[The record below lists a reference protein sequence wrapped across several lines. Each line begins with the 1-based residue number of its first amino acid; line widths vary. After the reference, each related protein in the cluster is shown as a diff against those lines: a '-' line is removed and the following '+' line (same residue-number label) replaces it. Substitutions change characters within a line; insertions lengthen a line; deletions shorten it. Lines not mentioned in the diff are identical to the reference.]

1 MYVFRVPRIRLM
13 NVKYIYVVAFFAL
26 AAAAFGSENVVLNA
40 GFEAGG
46 LAPWTANNMS
56 ASREGAYSGDY
67 GAYFFVRL
75 EGDGCAG
82 GAQADAEQVVWG
94 DIKQDFGREITP
106 AELRGVDFR
115 VYYAPDVEGNPWR
128 LDVALGPN
136 EYILSSSRGE
146 LKKGWNHIWIPVER
160 VTRPF
165 SFAHIKSSLT
175 TG

>member
-1 MYVFRVPRIRLM
+1 MRKFNY
-13 NVKYIYVVAFFAL
+13 YIAFMAV
-26 AAAAFGSENVVLNA
+26 AAAAFGAENVVLNT
-40 GFEAGG
+40 GFESGVMG
-46 LAPWTANNMS
+46 PWETTDMEVAT
-56 ASREGAYSGDY
+56 EGAHSGDY
-67 GAYFFVRL
+67 GAYFYAQIECDGFEGSGWSDAGQEVGGDVR
-75 EGDGCAG
+75 
-82 GAQADAEQVVWG
+82 
-94 DIKQDFGREITP
+94 QDFGREIK
-106 AELRGVDFR
+106 AEDLRGVDFW

-165 SFAHIKSSLT
+165 SFVYIRPSME